1 MKDFVF
7 ELGGQRRGLRFNVG
21 ALKTI
26 RDLTKKDVFEKQ
38 DETDQYD
45 QLAIIVFAG
54 LKADHASRKAIM
66 AETLEDVV
74 YWVDELDTAQAVEL
88 FTAFNAAT
96 AVKKD
101 SAAEGEDEDK
111 KK

>member
-7 ELGGQRRGLRFNVG
+7 ELGGEHRQLRFNVG

-26 RDLTKKDVFEKQ
+26 RDLTKKDVFENR
-38 DETDQYD
+38 DEADQYD

-54 LKADHASRKAIM
+54 LKADHVFRKEQM
-66 AETLEDVV
+66 LQTLENVV
-74 YWVDELDTAQAVEL
+74 SWVDELSMQEGIDILA
-88 FTAFNAAT
+88 AFNSAT
-96 AVKKD
+96 AIKQEGT
-101 SAAEGEDEDK
+101 AEGEAEDK